1 MLTLAIM
8 ITNIKKIIESLSSN
22 VVCGT
27 IYKYGIYRQQQLIRM
42 SLQDE
47 FLCSAMI
54 RMLTLRN
61 YRKLNIK
68 KLDIINIDEQEDDF
82 IDCLVNVEINFKN
95 SFVLSNGQKITHGN
109 VWLSKDEILTMNN
122 NQEISDNCT
131 FQPKIIKYFSNVK
144 GSLSNYIAIVDY
156 CTNMASNPSQLMQ
169 QVESITET
177 LINNLPLE
185 ARVYI
190 SELIK
195 RDCCFIIKNTLNHT
209 LNSKMI
215 LFVNNEEIGYH

>member
-1 MLTLAIM
+1 M

-27 IYKYGIYRQQQLIRM
+27 IYKYGMYSPQQPMRL

-68 KLDIINIDEQEDDF
+68 KLDIINIEEQEDDF

-95 SFVLSNGQKITHGN
+95 SFILSNGQKVKRGN
-109 VWLSKDEILTMNN
+109 VWLSKDEILTMNS

-131 FQPKIIKYFSNVK
+131 FQPKLIKYFSNAK
-144 GSLSNYIAIVDY
+144 GALGNYIAIVDY
-156 CTNMASNPSQLMQ
+156 CTNMANNPAQLMQ
-169 QVESITET
+169 QVESITT
-177 LINNLPLE
+177 ALISNLPLE

-190 SELIK
+190 AELIK
-195 RDCCFIIKNTLNHT
+195 RDCCFIVKNTLNHT